1 MPPSVIKRYKQG
13 LLGNDD
19 KAFEKPIF
27 FTNCCRRPICPSCII
42 ANARLVRYDP
52 CLHCLGGVD
61 VVASGM
67 ASISKL
73 SMATDQDLF
82 VLGDDDEDAEAL
94 PQVGPPPCEA
104 ARRATEVE
112 INTVKQGDGSI
123 EPNSSQ
129 KDPTPVKHYL
139 TPSDTLQG
147 ISLRYGVNGYD
158 LCQLNN
164 LPPSTLTTMPKLLH
178 TRTYILL
185 PFTSVKSLLSQDS
198 AMYAKRKT
206 SRKWERAKTKT
217 NEGGRLE
224 GCKRVCCAC
233 GRFLY

>member
-1 MPPSVIKRYKQG
+1 MENQAESRCRCKPLFVSFMSIPHPSVEDSTMLCLACSSSMPPSVIKRYKKG

-67 ASISKL
+67 ASTSKL

-147 ISLRYGVNGYD
+147 ISLRYGVNV
-158 LCQLNN
+158 
-164 LPPSTLTTMPKLLH
+164 SE
-178 TRTYILL
+178 I
-185 PFTSVKSLLSQDS
+185 SL
-198 AMYAKRKT
+198 
-206 SRKWERAKTKT
+206 RA
-217 NEGGRLE
+217 
-224 GCKRVCCAC
+224 
-233 GRFLY
+233 